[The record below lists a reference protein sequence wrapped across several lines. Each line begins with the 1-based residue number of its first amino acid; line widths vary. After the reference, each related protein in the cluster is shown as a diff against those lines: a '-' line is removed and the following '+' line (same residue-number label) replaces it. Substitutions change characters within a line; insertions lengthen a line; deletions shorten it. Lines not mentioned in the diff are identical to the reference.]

1 MRASRGA
8 ARAALLLLAC
18 AGLAAAR
25 PLVRNIK
32 TDAEFKKLLK
42 HHAEVCEL
50 GPQPVSGH
58 GARVRAAPGPVV
70 AAAGE

>member
-1 MRASRGA
+1 MRGSRSA

-42 HHAEVCEL
+42 HHAEVCAT
-50 GPQPVSGH
+50 GPRNLFQGT
-58 GARVRAAPGPVV
+58 RRA
-70 AAAGE
+70 